1 MASFTKIY
9 WLSHLGSWSSV
20 SVSVGGLYI
29 SSEAERRYWT
39 KVPSWCDVAGSFGVS
54 ATRSTWG
61 SSARCCSQTSPGS
74 SRPRC
79 RSLAWPLHIHNIYI
93 YTSIPESISISI
105 HLFQN
110 LIRTDYFESVL
121 SVLCVSEVIVRYFHL
136 TTFFWMFLEGKLVHA
151 KFLPIIIYLNVR
163 FYQVV
168 EFKMLNCSL
177 KDCTCF
183 YKFSSPSLSPLSDT
197 LTSSPRAGVM

>member
-39 KVPSWCDVAGSFGVS
+39 KVPSWCDVAGSSGVS

-79 RSLAWPLHIHNIYI
+79 RSLAWPLHIYNIYI
-93 YTSIPESISISI
+93 YTSIPESISIPI

-136 TTFFWMFLEGKLVHA
+136 TTFFWMFLEGKLV
-151 KFLPIIIYLNVR
+151 LPIYDR
-163 FYQVV
+163 
-168 EFKMLNCSL
+168 
-177 KDCTCF
+177 
-183 YKFSSPSLSPLSDT
+183 LSFGT
-197 LTSSPRAGVM
+197 R